1 MPLQTSGTISLS
13 QIQTEYGGVNNLS
26 ISEYYNGGPN
36 STPNV
41 STSRISKI
49 RMKGV
54 SGTTDGN
61 ADIREFEFD
70 GLGDWGTGDR
80 RTGNNE
86 ITIST
91 NMITIS
97 DPNSNTQPPLNAWI
111 NGSKELDTP
120 DSRYLVGQVTINS
133 NYYIEFEFVGSAT
146 KPLVNDFNKLKIYW
160 DKSDISLDADMGT
173 WEIMV
178 YNQDGMELSYG
189 NITLSESNIVSTGSS
204 GLSTYVN
211 TGNNQTPYSITFT
224 QNTTCDILIIG
235 GGGSGGKSMSANR
248 GGGGGGAG
256 GLIYIT
262 STILPADT
270 YTLNVGNGGLGSSS
284 GQNGYDSSIVSTSIN
299 YIAYGGGGGGNV
311 IGGGGSSGGSGG
323 GGSDYNGY
331 GGTST
336 NGGGTGTTY
345 VYGFNGGQA
354 SQPSGYGAG
363 GSGAGGGGAGGL
375 GQNASGYSIG
385 NGGSSK
391 NIDITGTLIQYAKGG
406 DGGLYA
412 GGTGTN
418 GENNKGN
425 GGAGA
430 GRNGT
435 QRGGNGG
442 SGIIIINIISSNS
455 EVWQYFTSTY
465 ISDGEALRSTEYFSP
480 QDIDQN
486 PTKLAEKTSNSISS
500 GYLGFIWANPA
511 PNHGVP
517 AGAVSFDF
525 VRTNEANTITQTYN
539 RQGSMN
545 NYDGNKRHMFVHIA
559 NATAAGVYQTKSYA
573 TFKNADGSNYTS
585 SGGSNEPVITPS
597 VSINDLGDNYKYIVF
612 QNTGNSQT
620 SYNITFNESTI
631 CDILVVGGGGSGGV
645 RDAGAGG
652 AGGLIYLTNVN
663 ILNSNLSV
671 GKGAA
676 SRSSGSHISGDKGN
690 DSYMVI
696 NSITYTAE
704 GGGKG
709 GQWNGSN
716 NNSTGSGG
724 SGGGGGGNNSAGGT
738 GNQPSSTSG
747 GYGNNG
753 AQGSGSYSGGGG
765 GGAGGAGT
773 RHSGDTGGNGGIGMN
788 FSAIFGTDYGENGWF
803 AGGGGM
809 GSGSGANGTGGQG
822 GGGNGA
828 NSGAAEGGMDGTGG
842 GGGGHRNSG
851 GTSGKGGDG
860 IIIIRYLNNTTSH
873 YLEFNLGTPS
883 AIASG
888 GYVSGVSYIPTHS
901 QPYTAISFSDFYYQV
916 PSGPPNPPNQTANKG
931 VSGGLGNTG
940 YEIITGLYANNTTR
954 TEGTTSFDNR
964 GAGGRGSSNNVA
976 YMNLI
981 IQAKPGDV
989 LNLIGRINTSGTYN
1003 EYCEFWV
1010 WLGSSWSR
1018 FTSPNASFGGNRD
1031 FNVNYTIPSNTVAG
1045 NYALAV
1051 ACSYSSLGSSSY
1063 RSWKSYSLE
1072 VWV

>member
-1 MPLQTSGTISLS
+1 MPLQTSGQISLS
-13 QIQTEYGGVNNLS
+13 QIQTEYGGANNLS

-91 NMITIS
+91 NMNTIS
-97 DPNSNTQPPLNAWI
+97 DPNSNTEPPLNAWI

-160 DKSDISLDADMGT
+160 DKSDISQDADMGT

-189 NITLSESNIVSTGSS
+189 NITLSESNIVSTGS
-204 GLSTYVN
+204 G
-211 TGNNQTPYSITFT
+211 
-224 QNTTCDILIIG
+224 
-235 GGGSGGKSMSANR
+235 
-248 GGGGGGAG
+248 
-256 GLIYIT
+256 
-262 STILPADT
+262 
-270 YTLNVGNGGLGSSS
+270 
-284 GQNGYDSSIVSTSIN
+284 
-299 YIAYGGGGGGNV
+299 
-311 IGGGGSSGGSGG
+311 
-323 GGSDYNGY
+323 
-331 GGTST
+331 
-336 NGGGTGTTY
+336 
-345 VYGFNGGQA
+345 
-354 SQPSGYGAG
+354 
-363 GSGAGGGGAGGL
+363 
-375 GQNASGYSIG
+375 
-385 NGGSSK
+385 
-391 NIDITGTLIQYAKGG
+391 
-406 DGGLYA
+406 
-412 GGTGTN
+412 
-418 GENNKGN
+418 
-425 GGAGA
+425 
-430 GRNGT
+430 
-435 QRGGNGG
+435 
-442 SGIIIINIISSNS
+442 SSNS

-465 ISDGEALRSTEYFSP
+465 ISGGEALRSTEYFSP

-500 GYLGFIWANPA
+500 GYLGFLWANPA

-545 NYDGNKRHMFVHIA
+545 NYDGHKRHMFVHIA

-585 SGGSNEPVITPS
+585 TGGS
-597 VSINDLGDNYKYIVF
+597 
-612 QNTGNSQT
+612 
-620 SYNITFNESTI
+620 
-631 CDILVVGGGGSGGV
+631 
-645 RDAGAGG
+645 
-652 AGGLIYLTNVN
+652 
-663 ILNSNLSV
+663 
-671 GKGAA
+671 
-676 SRSSGSHISGDKGN
+676 
-690 DSYMVI
+690 
-696 NSITYTAE
+696 
-704 GGGKG
+704 
-709 GQWNGSN
+709 
-716 NNSTGSGG
+716 
-724 SGGGGGGNNSAGGT
+724 
-738 GNQPSSTSG
+738 SSTT
-747 GYGNNG
+747 
-753 AQGSGSYSGGGG
+753 A
-765 GGAGGAGT
+765 
-773 RHSGDTGGNGGIGMN
+773 
-788 FSAIFGTDYGENGWF
+788 
-803 AGGGGM
+803 
-809 GSGSGANGTGGQG
+809 
-822 GGGNGA
+822 
-828 NSGAAEGGMDGTGG
+828 
-842 GGGGHRNSG
+842 
-851 GTSGKGGDG
+851 
-860 IIIIRYLNNTTSH
+860 H

-888 GYVSGVSYIPTHS
+888 GYVSGVSYIPTYS
-901 QPYTAISFSDFYYQV
+901 QPYTEIKFSDFYYQEPV
-916 PSGPPNPPNQTANKG
+916 SSGPPNPPNQTVNKG

-940 YEIITGLYANNTTR
+940 FEIITGLYANNTSR

-964 GAGGRGSSNNVA
+964 GGAGRGSSNNVA

-989 LNLIGRINTSGTYN
+989 LNLIGRINTSGTYR

-1010 WLGSSWSR
+1010 WLGSWSR
-1018 FTSPNASFGGNRD
+1018 FTSPNASFLGNRD
-1031 FNVNYTIPSNTVAG
+1031 FSVNYTIPSNTVAG

-1051 ACSYSSLGSSSY
+1051 ACSYSSVGATSY

-1072 VWV
+1072 VWT

>member
-13 QIQTEYGGVNNLS
+13 QIQTQYGGANNLS

-97 DPNSNTQPPLNAWI
+97 DPNSNTQPSLNAWI

-189 NITLSESNIVSTGSS
+189 NITLSESNIVSTGSGS
-204 GLSTYVN
+204 STD
-211 TGNNQTPYSITFT
+211 TSSITNLGSDVVLWHDAQNIDGTNNSSLTNGNTVTSWNNLSSSSFT
-224 QNTTCDILIIG
+224 TSNGSSYAPIYNGTGLYFNGANVYNSTVNLNNYSTMNIFVVWKPNALHSNLRWLWGQDNGGYDRTLIMYAGSGTTHYVGRGDGGAQNASYTFTANTTVIVNCEYNTSGQTGGFYINNSLNTSFSSLSPNGTNNTVFGAMNASASQYSGASGITGDMYEIIIID
-235 GGGSGGKSMSANR
+235 R
-248 GGGGGGAG
+248 
-256 GLIYIT
+256 LLT
-262 STILPADT
+262 STER
-270 YTLNVGNGGLGSSS
+270 LNI
-284 GQNGYDSSIVSTSIN
+284 YN
-299 YIAYGGGGGGNV
+299 YLDQKWI
-311 IGGGGSSGGSGG
+311 SGGSGG
-323 GGSDYNGY
+323 
-331 GGTST
+331 
-336 NGGGTGTTY
+336 
-345 VYGFNGGQA
+345 
-354 SQPSGYGAG
+354 
-363 GSGAGGGGAGGL
+363 
-375 GQNASGYSIG
+375 
-385 NGGSSK
+385 
-391 NIDITGTLIQYAKGG
+391 
-406 DGGLYA
+406 
-412 GGTGTN
+412 
-418 GENNKGN
+418 
-425 GGAGA
+425 
-430 GRNGT
+430 
-435 QRGGNGG
+435 
-442 SGIIIINIISSNS
+442 
-455 EVWQYFTSTY
+455 
-465 ISDGEALRSTEYFSP
+465 
-480 QDIDQN
+480 
-486 PTKLAEKTSNSISS
+486 
-500 GYLGFIWANPA
+500 
-511 PNHGVP
+511 
-517 AGAVSFDF
+517 
-525 VRTNEANTITQTYN
+525 
-539 RQGSMN
+539 
-545 NYDGNKRHMFVHIA
+545 
-559 NATAAGVYQTKSYA
+559 
-573 TFKNADGSNYTS
+573 
-585 SGGSNEPVITPS
+585 GGSNEPVITPS

-676 SRSSGSHISGDKGN
+676 SRSSGSHISGYKGN
-690 DSYMVI
+690 NTFIVI

-888 GYVSGVSYIPTHS
+888 GYVSGVSYIPTYS
-901 QPYTAISFSDFYYQV
+901 QPYTTISFSDFYYQAPV
-916 PSGPPNPPNQTANKG
+916 TSGPPNPPNQTTHPGA
-931 VSGGLGNTG
+931 SGGLGNSG
-940 YEIITGLYANNTTR
+940 YEIITGMYANNTSR

-964 GAGGRGSSNNVA
+964 GAGGRGSSNNVK
-976 YMNLI
+976 YQSLI

-1018 FTSPNASFGGNRD
+1018 FASPNASFYGNRD
-1031 FNVNYTIPSNTVAG
+1031 FSVNYTIPSNTVAG

-1051 ACSYSSLGSSSY
+1051 ACSYSSVGATTY

-1072 VWV
+1072 VWT

>member
-1 MPLQTSGTISLS
+1 MPLQTSGQISLS
-13 QIQTEYGGVNNLS
+13 QIQTQYGGANNLS

-36 STPNV
+36 TTPNV

-49 RMKGV
+49 RMIGV
-54 SGTTDGN
+54 SGTTDEN

-86 ITIST
+86 IVIST
-91 NMITIS
+91 NMNTIS
-97 DPNSNTQPPLNAWI
+97 DPNSNTEPHLNAWI

-133 NYYIEFEFVGSAT
+133 DYYIEFEFVGSAT

-160 DKSDISLDADMGT
+160 DKSDISQDADMGT

-178 YNQDGMELSYG
+178 YNEDGMELSYG
-189 NITLSESNIVSTGSS
+189 NITLTESNIVSTGSS
-204 GLSTYVN
+204 N
-211 TGNNQTPYSITFT
+211 
-224 QNTTCDILIIG
+224 
-235 GGGSGGKSMSANR
+235 
-248 GGGGGGAG
+248 
-256 GLIYIT
+256 
-262 STILPADT
+262 
-270 YTLNVGNGGLGSSS
+270 
-284 GQNGYDSSIVSTSIN
+284 
-299 YIAYGGGGGGNV
+299 
-311 IGGGGSSGGSGG
+311 
-323 GGSDYNGY
+323 
-331 GGTST
+331 
-336 NGGGTGTTY
+336 
-345 VYGFNGGQA
+345 
-354 SQPSGYGAG
+354 SQ
-363 GSGAGGGGAGGL
+363 
-375 GQNASGYSIG
+375 
-385 NGGSSK
+385 
-391 NIDITGTLIQYAKGG
+391 
-406 DGGLYA
+406 
-412 GGTGTN
+412 
-418 GENNKGN
+418 
-425 GGAGA
+425 
-430 GRNGT
+430 
-435 QRGGNGG
+435 
-442 SGIIIINIISSNS
+442 
-455 EVWQYFTSTY
+455 VWQYFTSTY
-465 ISDGEALRSTEYFSP
+465 ISGGEALRSTEYFSP

-486 PTKLAEKTSNSISS
+486 PTKLAEKTSNSINN
-500 GYLGFIWANPA
+500 GYLGFLWANPA

-525 VRTNEANTITQTYN
+525 VRTNESNTITLTYN

-545 NYDGNKRHMFVHIA
+545 NYDGNKRHMLVHIA

-573 TFKNADGSNYTS
+573 TFKNANGTDYTS

-597 VSINDLGDNYKYIVF
+597 VSINDLGNNYKYVVF
-612 QNTGNSQT
+612 QNTGANQT
-620 SYNITFNESTI
+620 SYNITFTESTS
-631 CDILVVGGGGSGGV
+631 CDILIVGGGGSGGV

-671 GKGAA
+671 GKGGA
-676 SRSSGSHISGDKGN
+676 SRTSGSHISGYKGN
-690 DSYMVI
+690 NSFIVI

-773 RHSGDTGGNGGIGMN
+773 RHSGDTGGNGGIGMD

-809 GSGSGANGTGGQG
+809 GSGTGANGTGGQG
-822 GGGNGA
+822 GGGNGG

-851 GTSGKGGDG
+851 GISGKGGDG

-888 GYVSGVSYIPTHS
+888 GYVSGVSYIPTYS
-901 QPYTAISFSDFYYQV
+901 QPYTEIKFSDFYYQEPV
-916 PSGPPNPPNQTANKG
+916 SSGPPNPPNESPNRG
-931 VSGGLGNTG
+931 VSGGLGNNTG
-940 YEIITGLYANNTTR
+940 YEIITGLYANNTSR

-964 GAGGRGSSNNVA
+964 GATGRNSSNNVA

-989 LNLIGRINTSGTYN
+989 LNLIGRINTNGSWL
-1003 EYCEFWV
+1003 EFCEFWV
-1010 WLGSSWSR
+1010 WLGSWSR
-1018 FTSPNASFGGNRD
+1018 FTAPSATFSGNKD
-1031 FNVNYTIPSNTVAG
+1031 FSVNYTIPLNTDAG

-1051 ACSYSSLGSSSY
+1051 ACSYGSLGSSSF

-1072 VWV
+1072 VWT

>member
-13 QIQTEYGGVNNLS
+13 QIQTEYGGANNLS

-49 RMKGV
+49 RIKGV

-97 DPNSNTQPPLNAWI
+97 DPNSNTEPPLNAWI
-111 NGSKELDTP
+111 NGSKQLDTP
-120 DSRYLVGQVTINS
+120 DSRFLVGQVTINS

-189 NITLSESNIVSTGSS
+189 NITLSESNIVSTVS
-204 GLSTYVN
+204 G
-211 TGNNQTPYSITFT
+211 
-224 QNTTCDILIIG
+224 
-235 GGGSGGKSMSANR
+235 
-248 GGGGGGAG
+248 
-256 GLIYIT
+256 
-262 STILPADT
+262 
-270 YTLNVGNGGLGSSS
+270 
-284 GQNGYDSSIVSTSIN
+284 
-299 YIAYGGGGGGNV
+299 
-311 IGGGGSSGGSGG
+311 
-323 GGSDYNGY
+323 
-331 GGTST
+331 
-336 NGGGTGTTY
+336 
-345 VYGFNGGQA
+345 
-354 SQPSGYGAG
+354 
-363 GSGAGGGGAGGL
+363 
-375 GQNASGYSIG
+375 
-385 NGGSSK
+385 
-391 NIDITGTLIQYAKGG
+391 
-406 DGGLYA
+406 
-412 GGTGTN
+412 
-418 GENNKGN
+418 
-425 GGAGA
+425 
-430 GRNGT
+430 
-435 QRGGNGG
+435 
-442 SGIIIINIISSNS
+442 SSNS

-585 SGGSNEPVITPS
+585 SGGGGSNEPVITPS
-597 VSINDLGDNYKYIVF
+597 VPVNTIDNGNTIIF
-612 QNTGNSQT
+612 QNTGGNLT
-620 SYNITFNESTI
+620 SYDLTFSENTI
-631 CDILVVGGGGSGGV
+631 CDILLIGGGGGGGTPNGASYKSGG
-645 RDAGAGG
+645 GG
-652 AGGLIYLTNVN
+652 AGGMVYVVSQYLLAN
-663 ILNSNLSV
+663 
-671 GKGAA
+671 
-676 SRSSGSHISGDKGN
+676 
-690 DSYMVI
+690 
-696 NSITYTAE
+696 ITYKIKVGNGGIYHNKGFDSLITDSADNIITIDNIIMRGL
-704 GGGKG
+704 GGGAGAPQNITDDAK
-709 GQWNGSN
+709 N
-716 NNSTGSGG
+716 GG
-724 SGGGGGGNNSAGGT
+724 SGGGGGHYI
-738 GNQPSSTSG
+738 SG
-747 GYGNNG
+747 GQGLQGNTVWDDTTGSYVKGGNDG
-753 AQGSGSYSGGGG
+753 WNYPSGSSGFHADFG
-765 GGAGGAGT
+765 GGAGVNGAGRVLDIT
-773 RHSGDTGGNGGIGMN
+773 GTSIVYATGGDYLGDTTATNGTQHLGDGGDGRFCNGGNC
-788 FSAIFGTDYGENGWF
+788 GT
-803 AGGGGM
+803 A
-809 GSGSGANGTGGQG
+809 
-822 GGGNGA
+822 
-828 NSGAAEGGMDGTGG
+828 
-842 GGGGHRNSG
+842 
-851 GTSGKGGDG
+851 KGGDGGSG
-860 IIIIRYLNNTTSH
+860 IIIIRYNKTTQIN
-873 YLEFNLGTPS
+873 YNLEFNLGTPS

-916 PSGPPNPPNQTANKG
+916 PVSSGPPNPPNQTPNKG
-931 VSGGLGNTG
+931 TSGGLGNTG
-940 YEIITGLYANNTTR
+940 YEIITGLYANNTSR

-964 GAGGRGSSNNVA
+964 GVAGRGSSNNVA

-1051 ACSYSSLGSSSY
+1051 ACSRGIGRTRR

-1072 VWV
+1072 VWT

>member
-13 QIQTEYGGVNNLS
+13 QIQTEYGGANNLS

-61 ADIREFEFD
+61 ADIREFEFY

-189 NITLSESNIVSTGSS
+189 NITLSKSNIVSTGS
-204 GLSTYVN
+204 G
-211 TGNNQTPYSITFT
+211 
-224 QNTTCDILIIG
+224 
-235 GGGSGGKSMSANR
+235 
-248 GGGGGGAG
+248 
-256 GLIYIT
+256 
-262 STILPADT
+262 
-270 YTLNVGNGGLGSSS
+270 
-284 GQNGYDSSIVSTSIN
+284 
-299 YIAYGGGGGGNV
+299 
-311 IGGGGSSGGSGG
+311 
-323 GGSDYNGY
+323 
-331 GGTST
+331 
-336 NGGGTGTTY
+336 
-345 VYGFNGGQA
+345 
-354 SQPSGYGAG
+354 
-363 GSGAGGGGAGGL
+363 
-375 GQNASGYSIG
+375 
-385 NGGSSK
+385 
-391 NIDITGTLIQYAKGG
+391 
-406 DGGLYA
+406 
-412 GGTGTN
+412 
-418 GENNKGN
+418 
-425 GGAGA
+425 
-430 GRNGT
+430 
-435 QRGGNGG
+435 
-442 SGIIIINIISSNS
+442 SSNS

-465 ISDGEALRSTEYFSP
+465 ISGGEALRSTEYFSP

-620 SYNITFNESTI
+620 SYNITFNESTS
-631 CDILVVGGGGSGGV
+631 CDILIVGGGGSGGV

-676 SRSSGSHISGDKGN
+676 SRSSGSHISGYKGN
-690 DSYMVI
+690 NTFIVI

-888 GYVSGVSYIPTHS
+888 GYISGVSYIPTYS
-901 QPYTAISFSDFYYQV
+901 QPYTTISFSDFYYQAPV
-916 PSGPPNPPNQTANKG
+916 TSGPPNPPNQTANKG

-989 LNLIGRINTSGTYN
+989 LNLIGRINTSGNYT

-1010 WLGSSWSR
+1010 WLGSWSR
-1018 FTSPNASFGGNRD
+1018 FTAPVASFLGNRD
-1031 FNVNYTIPSNTVAG
+1031 FSVNYTIPSNTVAG

-1051 ACSYSSLGSSSY
+1051 ASSYSSVGSTYY

-1072 VWV
+1072 VWT